1 VSGVAVVL
9 IASLSGCDRPVS
21 PSRDPRRLGNLGNNI
36 VVLAP
41 HPDDEAL
48 GAAGVLEAAVHAHAR
63 TTVVI
68 ATDGEAGRDHSHVPH
83 DLPAARDAES
93 LRALAR
99 IGVPATSVHFLH
111 YADGGLAAAW
121 SDRWTT
127 TRRDGTT
134 ASGRD
139 VLDDLEAAIGDRAPS
154 ALVVPSVLDE
164 HGDHRGLARF
174 ALLAVLAE
182 RQRWTGVRVLGYLI
196 HGGRGWPGR
205 PPPDSCVDDLFP
217 WVALSLDGEGVREKT
232 ALIGEY
238 ATQAGPRLLG
248 FARPLEPFVQGLVV
262 RSGRPSDM
270 FTPRVRRTANSV
282 VVELRRTRCVFG
294 DDPGGRL
301 RVRFLTGAD
310 LEERLITLGREP
322 DVAGGAPGGALHRA
336 VDVRVA
342 STPEVTRLVLA
353 GDIPDQRGALLE
365 ILPRAMA
372 PAPAW
377 LLLW

>member
-1 VSGVAVVL
+1 
-9 IASLSGCDRPVS
+9 
-21 PSRDPRRLGNLGNNI
+21 
-36 VVLAP
+36 VLAP
-41 HPDDEAL
+41 HPDDEVL
-48 GAAGVLEAAVHAHAR
+48 GAAGVLEAAARAHAG
-63 TTVVI
+63 TTIVI

-99 IGVPATSVHFLH
+99 IGVPASSVHFLH

-121 SDRWTT
+121 SERWTT

-139 VLDDLEAAIGDRAPS
+139 VLDDLEAAIGDRPPS
-154 ALVVPSVLDE
+154 VLVVPSVLDE

-174 ALLAVLAE
+174 ALLAVLAAHP
-182 RQRWTGVRVLGYLI
+182 RWTAVRILGYLI

-217 WVALSLDGEGVREKT
+217 WVALSLDSGDVREKT

-238 ATQAGPRLLG
+238 ATQVGPRLLG
-248 FARPLEPFVQGLVV
+248 FARPLEPFMHGFVV
-262 RSGRPSDM
+262 RSGRPSGT
-270 FTPRVRRTANSV
+270 FTPRVRRTADSV
-282 VVELRRTRCVFG
+282 VVELRRTRCVLG

-301 RVRFLTGAD
+301 RVRFVKGAD
-310 LEERLITLGREP
+310 LEERLVTLGREP
-322 DVAGGAPGGALHRA
+322 DAVGGAPGGPLHRA
-336 VDVRVA
+336 ADVRVA

-353 GDIPDQRGALLE
+353 GEIPDQRGALLE
-365 ILPRAMA
+365 ILPRGAA